1 MDGSDTSL
9 GEELGAK
16 LGVADSEG
24 KLLLLGAL
32 GLGEVGGEE
41 VLES

>member
-1 MDGSDTSL
+1 MDGGDTSL

-16 LGVADSEG
+16 LGVTDSEG